1 MALSKGKGGLLGL
14 LAHEP
19 ANIFEPVSTALDGFG
34 AGRIQSHCGVFLDQ
48 LTQTHNGAQRLWT
61 TCVAGGSSP
70 FTAGLTH
77 YRSPIDPITACGLN
91 PGVPTSCSQA
101 SAKLVTVVAGI

>member
-77 YRSPIDPITACGLN
+77 YRSPIDPMTACRPN
-91 PGVPTSCSQA
+91 PSVPTPCSYT
-101 SAKLVTVVAGI
+101 SLI

>member
-61 TCVAGGSSP
+61 TCVAGGPSP
-70 FTAGLTH
+70 FTARPTDS
-77 YRSPIDPITACGLN
+77 RSPIQPITAGGAN
-91 PGVPTSCSQA
+91 RRGPPPTA
-101 SAKLVTVVAGI
+101 EPSAQLAAFDAG